1 MICGILFVTY
11 GSTVFSSSLAN
22 VEKIEMG
29 LYESSCFG
37 MCMMLASFI
46 VFDGL
51 LDLWCVAC
59 SLLMFVYYS
68 VCIACY
74 MFYCVC
80 EKFAE
85 CICYLSRCGSCS
97 VVEYYGT
104 VLGLGRPFIAHVL
117 FSIVCMCFVTGPTVC
132 SGVLSRCLLCL
143 FAWGKLFQSHF

>member
-51 LDLWCVAC
+51 LDL
-59 SLLMFVYYS
+59 
-68 VCIACY
+68 
-74 MFYCVC
+74 
-80 EKFAE
+80 
-85 CICYLSRCGSCS
+85 
-97 VVEYYGT
+97 
-104 VLGLGRPFIAHVL
+104 
-117 FSIVCMCFVTGPTVC
+117 
-132 SGVLSRCLLCL
+132 
-143 FAWGKLFQSHF
+143 